1 MTVLSGTRRAAADGR
16 PALPAPPRPRRRSWA
31 LAVIG
36 VLVVTVCALIFAAG
50 WVQAG
55 NRKPVLAVTRAVAAG
70 QLLTAADLQV
80 VRVSASGPVSL
91 IPAAGE
97 ASVLGRPAAGPLPA
111 GALLTSGD
119 VGAAG
124 PAAGQDELGVAVK
137 AGQYP
142 PDLSAGQSVD
152 VLATPAASSA
162 GSSSQ
167 GSSSPALPVGQA
179 VVLAVD
185 VNASS
190 GTTVV
195 ELRLSQN
202 ALPQVAAAA
211 ATGQIAL
218 ATIPAGG

>member
-1 MTVLSGTRRAAADGR
+1 MATLTGLRRADGGRAAV
-16 PALPAPPRPRRRSWA
+16 PASPRPRRRSWA

-36 VLVVTVCALIFAAG
+36 VLVVAVCALVFAAG

-55 NRKPVLAVTRAVAAG
+55 NRKPVLAVVHDVAAG

-91 IPAAGE
+91 VPAAAE

-119 VGAAG
+119 IG
-124 PAAGQDELGVAVK
+124 PAAPAGGLDDLGVAVK

-142 PDLSAGQSVD
+142 PDLSAGQTVD

-167 GSSSPALPVGQA
+167 ATSSPALPVGQA
-179 VVLAVD
+179 VVLGVD
-185 VNASS
+185 TVASS
-190 GTTVV
+190 GATVV

-202 ALPQVAAAA
+202 AVPQVAAAA

>member
-1 MTVLSGTRRAAADGR
+1 MAALTGIRRAADGR
-16 PALPAPPRPRRRSWA
+16 AALPAAPRPRRRSWA

-36 VLVVTVCALIFAAG
+36 VLVVSVCALVFAAG

-55 NRKPVLAVTRAVAAG
+55 NRKPVLAVVQNVAAG

-91 IPAAGE
+91 VPAGQE

-119 VGAAG
+119 IG
-124 PAAGQDELGVAVK
+124 PAAPATGQDDLGVAVK

-142 PDLSAGQSVD
+142 PDLSAGQTVD

-162 GSSSQ
+162 GSAQ
-167 GSSSPALPVGQA
+167 GTSSPALPVGQA
-179 VVLAVD
+179 VVLGVD
-185 VNASS
+185 VSASS

-202 ALPQVAAAA
+202 AVPEVAAAA

-218 ATIPAGG
+218 ATIPAGR

>member
-1 MTVLSGTRRAAADGR
+1 MAAPTGIRRTDGGRAAV
-16 PALPAPPRPRRRSWA
+16 PASPRPRRRSWA
-31 LAVIG
+31 LAVLG
-36 VLVVTVCALIFAAG
+36 VLVVAVCALVFAVG

-55 NRKPVLAVTRAVAAG
+55 NRKPVLAVVHAVAAG

-91 IPAAGE
+91 VPAAVE
-97 ASVLGRPAAGPLPA
+97 TSVLGQPAAGPLPA

-119 VGAAG
+119 VGPAA
-124 PAAGQDELGVAVK
+124 PAAGQDDLGVAVK

-142 PDLSAGQSVD
+142 PDLSAGQTVD
-152 VLATPAASSA
+152 VLATPAASS
-162 GSSSQ
+162 G
-167 GSSSPALPVGQA
+167 GSSSPATSSPALPAGQA
-179 VVLAVD
+179 VVLGVD

-202 ALPQVAAAA
+202 AVPQVAAAA

>member
-1 MTVLSGTRRAAADGR
+1 MATLTGIRRSADGR
-16 PALPAPPRPRRRSWA
+16 AAVPASPRPRRRSWA

-36 VLVVTVCALIFAAG
+36 VLVVAVCALVFAVG

-55 NRKPVLAVTRAVAAG
+55 NRKPVLAVVHDVAAG

-91 IPAAGE
+91 VPAAAE
-97 ASVLGRPAAGPLPA
+97 ASALGRPAAGPLPA

-119 VGAAG
+119 IGPAA
-124 PAAGQDELGVAVK
+124 PAAGQDDLGVAVK

-142 PDLSAGQSVD
+142 PDLSAGQTVD
-152 VLATPAASSA
+152 VLATPAASSG

-167 GSSSPALPVGQA
+167 AASSPALPVGQA
-179 VVLAVD
+179 VVLGVD
-185 VNASS
+185 TVASS
-190 GTTVV
+190 GATVV

-202 ALPQVAAAA
+202 AVPQVAAAA

>member
-1 MTVLSGTRRAAADGR
+1 MAALTGIRRSADGR
-16 PALPAPPRPRRRSWA
+16 AAVPASPRPRRRSWA

-36 VLVVTVCALIFAAG
+36 VLVVAVCALVFAAG

-55 NRKPVLAVTRAVAAG
+55 NRKPVLAVVHDVAAG

-91 IPAAGE
+91 VPAAGE

-119 VGAAG
+119 IGPAA
-124 PAAGQDELGVAVK
+124 PAAGQDDLGVAVK

-142 PDLSAGQSVD
+142 PDLSAGQTVD

-167 GSSSPALPVGQA
+167 ATSSPALPVGQA
-179 VVLAVD
+179 VVLGVD
-185 VNASS
+185 TVASS
-190 GTTVV
+190 GATVV

-202 ALPQVAAAA
+202 AVPQVAAAA

>member
-1 MTVLSGTRRAAADGR
+1 MTVLSGTRRSADGR
-16 PALPAPPRPRRRSWA
+16 PAFPAAPRPRRRSWA

-36 VLVVTVCALIFAAG
+36 VLVVTVCAVVFAAG

-55 NRKPVLAVTRAVAAG
+55 NRKPVLAVVQNVAAG
-70 QLLTAADLQV
+70 QLLTAGDLQV
-80 VRVSASGPVSL
+80 VRVSVSGPVNL
-91 IPAAGE
+91 VPAGEE

-119 VGAAG
+119 IG
-124 PAAGQDELGVAVK
+124 PPALAAGQDELGVAVK

-142 PDLSAGQSVD
+142 PDLSAGQTVD

-162 GSSSQ
+162 GSTPQ

-179 VVLAVD
+179 VVLGVD

-190 GTTVV
+190 GATVV

-202 ALPQVAAAA
+202 AVPQVAAAA

-218 ATIPAGG
+218 ATIPGGG

>member
-1 MTVLSGTRRAAADGR
+1 MATLTGLRRSADGR
-16 PALPAPPRPRRRSWA
+16 AAVPASPRPRRRSWA

-36 VLVVTVCALIFAAG
+36 VLVVAVCALVFAAG

-55 NRKPVLAVTRAVAAG
+55 NRKPVLAVVHDVAAG

-91 IPAAGE
+91 VPAAAE
-97 ASVLGRPAAGPLPA
+97 ASILGRPAAGPLPA

-119 VGAAG
+119 IGPAA
-124 PAAGQDELGVAVK
+124 PAAGQDDLGVAVK

-142 PDLSAGQSVD
+142 PDLSAGQTVD

-167 GSSSPALPVGQA
+167 ATSSPALPVGQA
-179 VVLAVD
+179 VVLGVD
-185 VNASS
+185 TVASS
-190 GTTVV
+190 GATVV

-202 ALPQVAAAA
+202 AVPQVAAAA

>member
-1 MTVLSGTRRAAADGR
+1 MTVLSGTRRAADGR
-16 PALPAPPRPRRRSWA
+16 SALPAAPLPRRRSWA

-55 NRKPVLAVTRAVAAG
+55 NRKPVLAVVQNVAAG

-91 IPAAGE
+91 VPAAE
-97 ASVLGRPAAGPLPA
+97 EPSVLGRPAAGPLPA

-119 VGAAG
+119 IGAAA

-142 PDLSAGQSVD
+142 PDLSAGQTVD

-167 GSSSPALPVGQA
+167 GNSSPALPVGQA
-179 VVLAVD
+179 VVLGVE

-195 ELRLSQN
+195 ELRLNQN
-202 ALPQVAAAA
+202 AVPQVAAAA

>member
-1 MTVLSGTRRAAADGR
+1 MMATLTGIRRSADGR
-16 PALPAPPRPRRRSWA
+16 AAVPASPRPRRRSWA

-36 VLVVTVCALIFAAG
+36 VLVVAVCALVFAAG

-55 NRKPVLAVTRAVAAG
+55 NRKPVLAVVHDVAAG

-91 IPAAGE
+91 VPAAAE
-97 ASVLGRPAAGPLPA
+97 ASILGRPAAGPLPA

-119 VGAAG
+119 TGPAA
-124 PAAGQDELGVAVK
+124 PAAGQDDLGVAVK

-142 PDLSAGQSVD
+142 PDLSAGQTVD

-167 GSSSPALPVGQA
+167 GTSSPALPVGQA
-179 VVLAVD
+179 VVLGVD

-190 GTTVV
+190 GATVV

-202 ALPQVAAAA
+202 AVPQVAAAA

>member
-1 MTVLSGTRRAAADGR
+1 MAALTGIRRVASGRAAVPGS
-16 PALPAPPRPRRRSWA
+16 PRPPHRSWA
-31 LAVIG
+31 LSVIG
-36 VLVVTVCALIFAAG
+36 VLVVAFCALVFAAG

-55 NRKPVLAVTRAVAAG
+55 NRKPVLSVVRDVAAG
-70 QLLTAADLQV
+70 QLLTAADVQAVL
-80 VRVSASGPVSL
+80 VSASGPVSL
-91 IPAAGE
+91 VPAAAE

-119 VGAAG
+119 IGPAS
-124 PAAGQDELGVAVK
+124 PAAGQDDLGVAVK

-142 PDLSAGQSVD
+142 PDLSAGQTVD
-152 VLATPAASSA
+152 VLATPAASSG

-167 GSSSPALPVGQA
+167 ATSSPALPVGQA
-179 VVLAVD
+179 VVLGVD
-185 VNASS
+185 QDATS

-202 ALPQVAAAA
+202 AVPQVAAAA
-211 ATGQIAL
+211 ATGQISL

>member
-1 MTVLSGTRRAAADGR
+1 MATLTGIRRSADGR
-16 PALPAPPRPRRRSWA
+16 AAVPASPRPRRRSWA

-36 VLVVTVCALIFAAG
+36 VLVVAVCALVFAAG

-55 NRKPVLAVTRAVAAG
+55 NRKPVLAVVHDVAAG

-91 IPAAGE
+91 VPAAAE
-97 ASVLGRPAAGPLPA
+97 ASILGRPAAGPLPA
-111 GALLTSGD
+111 GTLLTSGD
-119 VGAAG
+119 IGPAA
-124 PAAGQDELGVAVK
+124 PAAGQDDLGVAVK

-142 PDLSAGQSVD
+142 PDLSAGQTVD

-167 GSSSPALPVGQA
+167 ATSSPALPVGQA
-179 VVLAVD
+179 VVLGVD
-185 VNASS
+185 TVASS
-190 GTTVV
+190 GATVV

-202 ALPQVAAAA
+202 AVPQVAAAA

>member
-1 MTVLSGTRRAAADGR
+1 MATLTGLRRAGDGR
-16 PALPAPPRPRRRSWA
+16 AALPASPRPRRRSWA

-36 VLVVTVCALIFAAG
+36 VLVVVVCALIFAAG

-55 NRKPVLAVTRAVAAG
+55 NRKPVLAVVHDVAAG

-91 IPAAGE
+91 VPAAEE
-97 ASVLGRPAAGPLPA
+97 ASVLNRPAAGPLPA

-119 VGAAG
+119 IG
-124 PAAGQDELGVAVK
+124 PAAPASGQDNLGVAVK

-142 PDLSAGQSVD
+142 PDLSAGQTVE

-162 GSSSQ
+162 SSS
-167 GSSSPALPVGQA
+167 SATSAPALPIGQA
-179 VVLAVD
+179 VVLGVD

-190 GTTVV
+190 GATVV

-202 ALPQVAAAA
+202 AVPQVAAAA

>member
-1 MTVLSGTRRAAADGR
+1 M
-16 PALPAPPRPRRRSWA
+16 
-31 LAVIG
+31 
-36 VLVVTVCALIFAAG
+36 
-50 WVQAG
+50 
-55 NRKPVLAVTRAVAAG
+55 
-70 QLLTAADLQV
+70 
-80 VRVSASGPVSL
+80 
-91 IPAAGE
+91 
-97 ASVLGRPAAGPLPA
+97 
-111 GALLTSGD
+111 
-119 VGAAG
+119 
-124 PAAGQDELGVAVK
+124 
-137 AGQYP
+137 
-142 PDLSAGQSVD
+142 D

-162 GSSSQ
+162 SSSSQ

>member
-1 MTVLSGTRRAAADGR
+1 
-16 PALPAPPRPRRRSWA
+16 
-31 LAVIG
+31 
-36 VLVVTVCALIFAAG
+36 
-50 WVQAG
+50 VQ
-55 NRKPVLAVTRAVAAG
+55 NVAAG

-91 IPAAGE
+91 VPAADE
-97 ASVLGRPAAGPLPA
+97 ASVVGRPAAGPLPA
-111 GALLTSGD
+111 GTLLTSGD
-119 VGAAG
+119 LGLAA
-124 PAAGQDELGVAVK
+124 PAPGQDDLGVAVK

-142 PDLSAGQSVD
+142 PDLSAGQTVT

-162 GSSSQ
+162 GSGQ
-167 GSSSPALPVGQA
+167 GTSSPALPVGQA
-179 VVLAVD
+179 VVLGVD

-190 GTTVV
+190 GATVV

-202 ALPQVAAAA
+202 AVPQVAAAA

>member
-1 MTVLSGTRRAAADGR
+1 M
-16 PALPAPPRPRRRSWA
+16 PASPRPRRRSWA

-36 VLVVTVCALIFAAG
+36 VLVVAVCALVFAAG

-55 NRKPVLAVTRAVAAG
+55 NRKPVLAVVHDVAAG

-91 IPAAGE
+91 VPAAAE
-97 ASVLGRPAAGPLPA
+97 ASILGRPAAGPLPA

-119 VGAAG
+119 IGPAA
-124 PAAGQDELGVAVK
+124 PAAGQDDLGVAVK

-142 PDLSAGQSVD
+142 PDLSAGQTVD

-167 GSSSPALPVGQA
+167 ATSSPALPVGQA
-179 VVLAVD
+179 VVLGVD
-185 VNASS
+185 TVASS
-190 GTTVV
+190 GATVV

-202 ALPQVAAAA
+202 AVPQVAAAA

>member
-1 MTVLSGTRRAAADGR
+1 MATLIGLRRAADGR
-16 PALPAPPRPRRRSWA
+16 AAVPGSPRPRHRSWA

-36 VLVVTVCALIFAAG
+36 VLVVAVCALVFAAG

-55 NRKPVLAVTRAVAAG
+55 NRKPVLAVVHDVAAG

-91 IPAAGE
+91 VPAAAE
-97 ASVLGRPAAGPLPA
+97 ASILGRPAAGPLPA

-119 VGAAG
+119 IGAAA
-124 PAAGQDELGVAVK
+124 PAAGQDDLGVAVK

-142 PDLSAGQSVD
+142 PDLSAGQTVD

-167 GSSSPALPVGQA
+167 AASSPALPVGQA
-179 VVLAVD
+179 VVLGVD
-185 VNASS
+185 TVASS
-190 GTTVV
+190 GATVV

-202 ALPQVAAAA
+202 AVPQVAAAA
-211 ATGQIAL
+211 TTGQIAL

>member
-1 MTVLSGTRRAAADGR
+1 MATLTGLRRSADGR
-16 PALPAPPRPRRRSWA
+16 AAVPASPRPRRRSWA

-36 VLVVTVCALIFAAG
+36 VLVVAVCALVFAAG

-55 NRKPVLAVTRAVAAG
+55 NRKPVLAVVHDVAAG

-91 IPAAGE
+91 VPAAAE

-119 VGAAG
+119 IGPAV
-124 PAAGQDELGVAVK
+124 PAAGQDDLGVAVK

-142 PDLSAGQSVD
+142 PDLSAGQTVD

-167 GSSSPALPVGQA
+167 GTSSPALPVGQA
-179 VVLAVD
+179 VVLGVD

-190 GTTVV
+190 GATVV

-202 ALPQVAAAA
+202 AVPQVAAAA

>member
-1 MTVLSGTRRAAADGR
+1 MTVLSGTRRSADGR
-16 PALPAPPRPRRRSWA
+16 SALPAAPRPRRRSWA
-31 LAVIG
+31 LAVTG
-36 VLVVTVCALIFAAG
+36 VLVVTVCSLIFAAG

-55 NRKPVLAVTRAVAAG
+55 NRKPVLAVVQNVAAG
-70 QLLTAADLQV
+70 QLLTAGDLQV

-91 IPAAGE
+91 VPAAAE

-119 VGAAG
+119 IG
-124 PAAGQDELGVAVK
+124 PAALAAGQEELGVAVK

-142 PDLSAGQSVD
+142 PDLSAGQTVD

-167 GSSSPALPVGQA
+167 GGSSPALPVGQA
-179 VVLAVD
+179 VVLGVD

-190 GTTVV
+190 GATVV
-195 ELRLSQN
+195 ELRLNQN
-202 ALPQVAAAA
+202 AVPQVAAAA